1 MGASAPVLAP
11 GGAKAW
17 ALLLA
22 FSLLLFLIQACSY
35 NSLGVLLPAMIREL
49 GMGWPQA
56 GFGFTLLGLA
66 TGLFAYAPALLI
78 RRIGTAATLAL
89 GGLGMAVGF
98 GLLAEAGDTAVYY
111 AGAAL
116 VGAGFV
122 MLAIIPGTYVLGRC
136 FDKPA
141 LPFAAY
147 YTIGGLGSAAGPFMV
162 MGVGAVLPDWRA
174 YWWVAATLC
183 VLSCALCVVLLR
195 LWGAAGR
202 TQAGEAR
209 APLAPGDFETLDAVR
224 TPQFAIVTLAYLTH
238 LLCTI
243 VTTSFATSHLGE
255 RGISLATAGAMLGL
269 EGFFAAAAR
278 VAAGAVGE
286 RVHPRILLIGSAAL
300 LALGCTGLAMAHGW
314 PGMVVYA
321 LGVGSGFGVAQ
332 LACTLLLLRYFGQ
345 SRNLELF
352 SLMCLSGAV
361 AAFGPYV
368 SGLMR
373 DASGGFA
380 LSFLAC
386 AAVAAVVALA
396 AALMSAPK
404 PRT

>member
-1 MGASAPVLAP
+1 MTSIAP

-17 ALLLA
+17 ILLLA

-49 GMGWPQA
+49 GMSWPQA

-66 TGLFAYAPALLI
+66 NGLFAYLPALLI
-78 RRIGTAATLAL
+78 RRIGTPATLAV
-89 GGLGMAVGF
+89 GALGMAVGF
-98 GLLAEAGDTAVYY
+98 GLLAEAGDTLIYY

-116 VGAGFV
+116 IGAGFV

-162 MGVGAVLPDWRA
+162 MGVGAAMPDWRA
-174 YWWVAATLC
+174 YWWVAAGLC
-183 VLSCALCVVLLR
+183 VLSGALCVGLVQFWR
-195 LWGAAGR
+195 AGAAPP
-202 TQAGEAR
+202 GERR
-209 APLAPGDFETLDAVR
+209 AALATGDFSTLQAVR
-224 TPQFAIVTLAYLTH
+224 TPQFAVVTLAYLAH
-238 LLCTI
+238 LLCAI

-255 RGISLATAGAMLGL
+255 RGVPLATAGAMLGL

-278 VAAGAVGE
+278 VGAGALGE
-286 RVHPRILLIGSAAL
+286 RVHPRLLLVGSAVL
-300 LALGCTGLAMAHGW
+300 LALGCAGLAMAHGYL
-314 PGMVVYA
+314 GMGLYA

-332 LACTLLLLRYFGQ
+332 LACTLLLLRYFGP

-373 DASGGFA
+373 DATGGFA
-380 LSFLAC
+380 ASFLAC
-386 AAVAAVVALA
+386 AGVAVLVALA
-396 AALMSAPK
+396 AALMKAPK
-404 PRT
+404 VRT

>member
-1 MGASAPVLAP
+1 MTSIAP

-17 ALLLA
+17 TLLLA

-35 NSLGVLLPAMIREL
+35 NSLGFLLPAMIRDL
-49 GMGWPQA
+49 GMTWPQA

-66 TGLFAYAPALLI
+66 NGLFAYLPALLI
-78 RRIGTAATLAL
+78 RRIGTPATLAVGAL
-89 GGLGMAVGF
+89 AMAVGF
-98 GLLAEAGDTAVYY
+98 GLLAEAADTLIYDL
-111 AGAAL
+111 GAAL
-116 VGAGFV
+116 IGAGFV

-141 LPFAAY
+141 FPFAAY

-162 MGVGAVLPDWRA
+162 MGVGAIQPDWRA
-174 YWWVAATLC
+174 YWWVAAGLC
-183 VLSCALCVVLLR
+183 VLSGALCVVLVQ
-195 LWGAAGR
+195 LWRAGAVEAGGR
-202 TQAGEAR
+202 R
-209 APLAPGDFETLDAVR
+209 AALAPGDFSTLRAVR
-224 TPQFAIVTLAYLTH
+224 TPQFAVITAAYLAH
-238 LLCTI
+238 LLCAI

-255 RGISLATAGAMLGL
+255 RGVPLTTAGVMLGL

-278 VAAGAVGE
+278 VGAGALGE
-286 RVHPRILLIGSAAL
+286 RVHPRLLLAGSAAL
-300 LALGCTGLAMAHGW
+300 LALGCAGLAMAHGYI
-314 PGMVVYA
+314 GMGLYA

-332 LACTLLLLRYFGQ
+332 LACTLLLLRYYGP

-380 LSFLAC
+380 MPFLAC
-386 AAVAAVVALA
+386 AGVAAVVALA
-396 AALMSAPK
+396 AGLMSTPK
-404 PRT
+404 LR